1 MKIGVRS
8 ICVGDKELDRESS
21 PCGGVLDNKKKNG
34 EKESEFGR
42 KEGDNGTVHGGT
54 RTKVP

>member
-21 PCGGVLDNKKKNG
+21 QCGGVLDNKKKNG

-42 KEGDNGTVHGGT
+42 KGDNGTIHGGT